1 MSALSYAEYIWLDGG
16 QPSQRTRSKSR
27 VVSVPEIPRA
37 SDFPAWSFDG
47 SSTEQASGD
56 DSDCLLEPVC
66 VVRDPLRG
74 AGNYLVLCEVQ
85 NADGSPHASNQRATL
100 RSVMAAADAS
110 VDAGSGEKTDP
121 WVGFE
126 QEYTLYRD
134 GRPLGFPANGF
145 PGPQGPYYCGAGAD
159 RIYGRQI
166 VEEHARACLE
176 AGIQIYG
183 INAEVMPGQWEFQVG
198 YRGIE
203 GETGDALLISDHAW
217 LARWLLHRLGER
229 HGVEV
234 SFDNKPVKG
243 DWNGAGMH
251 TNFSTAQTREPSTG
265 MASIEAAIRRLELR
279 HGQHI
284 RLYGDKLAERL
295 TGLHETCD
303 INTFKWGVANRGAS
317 IRVPKPVATKGYGYL
332 EDRRPG
338 ANADPYV
345 VAGLL
350 IATVCGVEQVFD
362 SAHGLSVAA

>member
-1 MSALSYAEYIWLDGG
+1 MNALSYAEYIWLDGG
-16 QPSQRTRSKSR
+16 QPVQRTRSKSR
-27 VVSVPEIPRA
+27 VVSVPDAPRA

-85 NADGSPHASNQRATL
+85 NPDDSPHATNQRATL
-100 RSVMAAADAS
+100 RSVMAAADAN
-110 VDAGSGEKTDP
+110 GEKTDP

-145 PGPQGPYYCGAGAD
+145 PGPQGPYYCGTGAD

-166 VEEHARACLE
+166 AEEHARACLD

-183 INAEVMPGQWEFQVG
+183 LNAEVMPGQWEFQVG
-198 YRGIE
+198 FRGIE

-217 LARWLLHRLGER
+217 LARWLLHRIGER

-251 TNFSTAQTREPSTG
+251 TNFSTAQTRDPSTG
-265 MASIEAAIRRLELR
+265 MASIEAAIGRLEQR

-345 VAGLL
+345 VAASL
-350 IATVCGVEQVFD
+350 IATVCGVEEAFD
-362 SAHGLSVAA
+362 TVHGLALAA

>member
-1 MSALSYAEYIWLDGG
+1 MNALSFAEYIWLDGG
-16 QPSQRTRSKSR
+16 QPVQRSRSKSR
-27 VVSVPEIPRA
+27 VVSVPQSPRI

-85 NADGSPHASNQRATL
+85 NPDGSPHSSNQRATL
-100 RSVMAAADAS
+100 RSVMAAADA
-110 VDAGSGEKTDP
+110 DGEKTDP

-145 PGPQGPYYCGAGAD
+145 PGPQGPYSCGAGAD

-166 VEEHARACLE
+166 AEEHARACLE

-217 LARWLLHRLGER
+217 LARWLLHRIGER

-243 DWNGAGMH
+243 DWNGAGLH
-251 TNFSTAQTREPSTG
+251 TNFSTAQTRAPLAG

-345 VAGLL
+345 VAASL
-350 IATVCGVEQVFD
+350 IATVCGVEAVFD
-362 SAHGLSVAA
+362 SAHGLAVAA